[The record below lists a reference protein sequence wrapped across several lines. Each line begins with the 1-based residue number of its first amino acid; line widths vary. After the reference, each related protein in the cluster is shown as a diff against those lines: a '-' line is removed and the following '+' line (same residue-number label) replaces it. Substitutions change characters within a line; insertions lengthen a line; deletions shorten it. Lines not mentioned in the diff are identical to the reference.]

1 MSGYVQAMLP
11 AAVCQPQI
19 NQKRALQMG
28 DESYIMDNVDL

>member
-1 MSGYVQAMLP
+1 MCGFIQAMLP

-28 DESYIMDNVDL
+28 NESYIMDNVDP